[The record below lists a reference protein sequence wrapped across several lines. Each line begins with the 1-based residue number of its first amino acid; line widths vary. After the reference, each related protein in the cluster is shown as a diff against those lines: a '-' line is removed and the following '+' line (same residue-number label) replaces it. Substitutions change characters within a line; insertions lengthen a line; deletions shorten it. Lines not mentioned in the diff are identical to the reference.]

1 MVAVERVGLEW
12 DLYAPLRQANQD
24 FLEGWPTPVSDAW
37 LVWFYPLA
45 ALAVGGAVILRRRRL
60 PLYPLVAMFIV
71 PTVAAV
77 VTYGNYRFR
86 SEAEVALVV
95 LASVA
100 LDAVWGSAAG
110 RPARPGT
117 GPRPRSGWRWP
128 VNPGS
133 GPSRRSVA

>member
-1 MVAVERVGLEW
+1 
-12 DLYAPLRQANQD
+12 
-24 FLEGWPTPVSDAW
+24 
-37 LVWFYPLA
+37 
-45 ALAVGGAVILRRRRL
+45 
-60 PLYPLVAMFIV
+60 MFIV

-110 RPARPGT
+110 RPPVPGRVLTPVGVEVAGQPRVRP
-117 GPRPRSGWRWP
+117 
-128 VNPGS
+128 VEEV
-133 GPSRRSVA
+133 VA